1 LAAFFTAI
9 CSNLL
14 ENALASDVSMFR
26 VLTCLTTEHDWRLV
40 IVAGVICFLSSLV
53 AISLFHNARATAHTA
68 RMNWIIAAGIATGSG
83 IWATH
88 FIAMLAYDPGIGVAY
103 DLQLTVLSLIA
114 AAAITSL
121 GLAVAVYGPAPWG
134 PALGG
139 GIVGAGVA
147 SMHYTGIAA
156 VNMPGSINWD
166 PLLVAASIALG
177 MLLGIAAMAVAARS
191 ADKRSRLLAAVL
203 LTLAIVSHHFTAMG
217 AIEIVP
223 DPTRVID
230 ASSLSPSLLAVVI
243 ASVATLVLSMSLVGA
258 FVDHRM
264 RTQNLRLAAAVDHM
278 SQGLGM
284 FDASA
289 RLILVNQAYLTMYGL
304 SAADA
309 KPGCSLHD
317 LFRQRVQVGT
327 FAGDVDRYINNVM
340 EEIREGKPTDK
351 TLEMKDGRIFAI
363 SNRPMADGGWVSTHQ
378 DVTVQLCAEQ
388 ERDRIAADEK
398 RRTAIDT
405 ALSGFRE
412 RVEALLR
419 TVGDNAIAMRSTAT
433 TLFAASNKN
442 SERAEGAVRESN
454 KASIN
459 VDSAA
464 SAAEELSASI
474 GEISQQLSQTNNLV
488 GIAVNEAAAT
498 NAQISGL
505 AQAAQKIGDVVK
517 LIQDVAGQTNLLA
530 LNATIE
536 AARAGDAGRG
546 FAVVASEVKSLAVQT
561 AKATEEISGQI
572 AAVQASTAAGVGAIA
587 RIADRMQE
595 INQFTAA
602 AAASVLQQSG
612 ATGEISQNV
621 ASAVRGTKEI
631 MMVLGEAATTATE
644 TRRSA
649 QTVLTA
655 SQAVE
660 AAAANVRAEV
670 EGFLKKVA
678 I

>member
-1 LAAFFTAI
+1 
-9 CSNLL
+9 
-14 ENALASDVSMFR
+14 MYR

-53 AISLFHNARATAHTA
+53 AVNLFHNARATVHTA
-68 RMNWIIAAGIATGSG
+68 RVSWIIAAGIATGSG

-88 FIAMLAYDPGIGVAY
+88 FIAMLAYDPGMGVAY
-103 DLQLTVLSLIA
+103 DLFLTALSLAA

-121 GLAVAVYGPAPWG
+121 GLAAAVYGPASWG
-134 PALGG
+134 PAVGG

-147 SMHYTGIAA
+147 AMHYTGMSA
-156 VNMPGSINWD
+156 VELPGHIDWD
-166 PLLVAASIALG
+166 PVLVAASIVLG
-177 MLLGIAAMAVAARS
+177 MLLGIAALTVAARHS
-191 ADKRSRLLAAVL
+191 SDRRSRLLAAVL

-217 AIEIVP
+217 AVEIVP
-223 DPTRVID
+223 DPTRAIGV
-230 ASSLSPSLLAVVI
+230 SSLPPALLAVAI
-243 ASVATLVLSMSLVGA
+243 ASVATLVLSMSLIGG
-258 FVDHRM
+258 FLDHRL
-264 RTQNLRLAAAVDHM
+264 RLQNLRLAAAVDNM

-289 RLILVNQAYLTMYGL
+289 RLILVNQAYLSMYGL
-304 SAADA
+304 SAVDA
-309 KPGCSLHD
+309 KPGCTLRE
-317 LFRQRVQVGT
+317 LFRQRVEAGT
-327 FAGDVDRYINNVM
+327 FTGDIDRYINGVM
-340 EEIREGKPTDK
+340 EDIREGKPGDK
-351 TLEMKDGRIFAI
+351 TMQMGDGRIFAI
-363 SNRPMADGGWVSTHQ
+363 SNRPMPDGGWVSTHQ

-388 ERDRIAADEK
+388 ERDRIKAEDK
-398 RRTAIDT
+398 RRAAIEA

-412 RVEALLR
+412 RVETLLR
-419 TVGDNAIAMRSTAT
+419 TVGHNAMTMRTTAT
-433 TLFAASNKN
+433 TLLAASNRN

-454 KASIN
+454 KASLN
-459 VDSAA
+459 VEGAA

-474 GEISQQLSQTNNLV
+474 GEISQQLGQTNNLV

-498 NAQISGL
+498 NQQIGGL

-572 AAVQASTAAGVGAIA
+572 AAVQASTTAGVEAIA

-595 INQFTAA
+595 INQYTAA

-621 ASAVRGTKEI
+621 AGAVRGTKAI
-631 MMVLGEAATTATE
+631 IAVLGEVTTTATE

-649 QTVLTA
+649 ETVLTA
-655 SQAVE
+655 SEAVE
-660 AAAANVRAEV
+660 AAAADVRAEV
-670 EGFLKKVA
+670 EGFLQKVA
-678 I
+678 V

>member
-1 LAAFFTAI
+1 
-9 CSNLL
+9 
-14 ENALASDVSMFR
+14 MYR

-40 IVAGVICFLSSLV
+40 VVAGVICLLASLV
-53 AISLFHNARATAHTA
+53 AVNLFHNARATAHTA
-68 RMNWIIAAGIATGSG
+68 RMSWIIAAGIATGSG

-88 FIAMLAYDPGIGVAY
+88 FIAMLAYDPGMAVAY
-103 DLQLTVLSLIA
+103 DLELTALSLVA

-121 GLAVAVYGPAPWG
+121 GLAAAVYGPAPWG
-134 PALGG
+134 PAAGG

-147 SMHYTGIAA
+147 TMHYTGMSA
-156 VNMPGSINWD
+156 VELPGHIDWD
-166 PLLVAASIALG
+166 PVLVAVSIVLG
-177 MLLGIAAMAVAARS
+177 MLLGIAALTVAARDS
-191 ADKRSRLLAAVL
+191 DRRSRLLAAVL
-203 LTLAIVSHHFTAMG
+203 LTLAIVSHHFVAMG
-217 AIEIVP
+217 AVEIVP
-223 DPTRVID
+223 DPTRVIS
-230 ASSLSPSLLAVVI
+230 ASSLPPSILAVAI
-243 ASVATLVLSMSLVGA
+243 ASVATLVLSMSLIGG
-258 FVDHRM
+258 FLDYRL
-264 RTQNLRLAAAVDHM
+264 RLQNVRLAAAVNNM

-284 FDASA
+284 FDTSG
-289 RLILVNQAYLTMYGL
+289 RLILVNQAYLAMYGL

-309 KPGCSLHD
+309 KPGCTLHD
-317 LFRQRVQVGT
+317 LFRQRVQAGT
-327 FAGDVDRYINNVM
+327 FAGDIDRYISAVI
-340 EEIREGKPTDK
+340 EEIREGKPVDK
-351 TLEMKDGRIFAI
+351 TMQLSDGRVFAI
-363 SNRPMADGGWVSTHQ
+363 SNRLMPDGGWVSTHQ

-388 ERDRIAADEK
+388 ERDRIKAEDA
-398 RRTAIDT
+398 RRTAIEA

-419 TVGDNAIAMRSTAT
+419 TVGHNAMTMRTTAT
-433 TLFAASNKN
+433 TLLAASNKN

-454 KASIN
+454 KASLN
-459 VDSAA
+459 VEGAA

-474 GEISQQLSQTNNLV
+474 GEISQQLGQTNNLV
-488 GIAVNEAAAT
+488 GIAVSEAAAT
-498 NAQISGL
+498 NQQIGGL

-572 AAVQASTAAGVGAIA
+572 AAVQASTTAGVEAIA

-595 INQFTAA
+595 INQYTAA

-621 ASAVRGTKEI
+621 AGAVRGTKAI
-631 MMVLGEAATTATE
+631 MAVLGEVTVTATE

-649 QTVLTA
+649 ETVLTA
-655 SQAVE
+655 SEAVE
-660 AAAANVRAEV
+660 AAAADVRAEV
-670 EGFLKKVA
+670 EGFLQKVA
-678 I
+678 V